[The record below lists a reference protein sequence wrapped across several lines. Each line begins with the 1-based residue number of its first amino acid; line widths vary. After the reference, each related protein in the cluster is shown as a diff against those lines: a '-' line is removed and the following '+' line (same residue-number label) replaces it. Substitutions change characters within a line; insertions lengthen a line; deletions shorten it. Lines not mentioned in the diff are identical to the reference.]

1 MRPTPAPIRCVLG
14 VRGHGKST
22 VARQLVRDR
31 RRLLVYDTRREHEAL
46 PLSFTDF
53 ERYVD
58 AVAADGFSR
67 PFRVAMTDIG
77 FEEDFC
83 AIAWTVGERLTALR
97 GHDARG
103 TELTVFLD
111 EADQVAQPGRE
122 MPIFKRLAS
131 QGRHN
136 GIELVACARRPV
148 ELSRLLTAN
157 ADDLV
162 LCRTQEPDDVRY
174 LRSIIGDDAGAAVS
188 ELPRFEC
195 VRWSQERWGRFRI
208 SPSGDLTPTGEGSVT
223 ASRDSDFPLTPP
235 AGSDFVDP

>member
-1 MRPTPAPIRCVLG
+1 MSSPAPIRCVLG

-22 VARQLVRDR
+22 AARQLVRDR

-46 PLSFTDF
+46 PLSFSDF
-53 ERYVD
+53 ERYLD
-58 AVAADGFSR
+58 AAAAGNFRR
-67 PFRVAMTDIG
+67 PFRVAMIEIG

-83 AIAWTVGERLTALR
+83 ALAWAASQRLTALR
-97 GHDARG
+97 GGEAQG
-103 TELTVFLD
+103 TELTVLLD

-122 MPIFKRLAS
+122 TKIFKLLAS
-131 QGRHN
+131 QGRHD

-157 ADDLV
+157 ADDMI

-174 LRSIIGDDAGAAVS
+174 LRSIIGDEAADAVS

-195 VRWSQERWGRFRI
+195 VRWSQERWGRYAI
-208 SPSGDLTPTGEGSVT
+208 ASTGELTEVSVT
-223 ASRDSDFPLTPP
+223 ASRDSDFLLT
-235 AGSDFVDP
+235 GSGNSPSGGSMRR